1 MSSAIRFLDT
11 LSAGVH
17 ALSAL
22 VAALHQHGQERGV
35 WRDFAVEQAHGELE
49 GLRGR
54 LLDTT
59 PEDWRERS
67 ARSWLSPRDVG
78 EIRDG
83 VVTLDRL
90 VGAQSVPL
98 LPAERA
104 DLEQLAAL
112 LERYLADDVL
122 P

>member
-1 MSSAIRFLDT
+1 MSSAIRFFDT

-17 ALSAL
+17 GLSAL
-22 VAALHQHGQERGV
+22 SL
-35 WRDFAVEQAHGELE
+35 
-49 GLRGR
+49 
-54 LLDTT
+54 
-59 PEDWRERS
+59 
-67 ARSWLSPRDVG
+67 LSPRDVG

-112 LERYLADDVL
+112 LERNLADDVL

>member
-1 MSSAIRFLDT
+1 M
-11 LSAGVH
+11 H

-22 VAALHQHGQERGV
+22 VAALHHHGQQRGV
-35 WRDFAVEQAHGELE
+35 WRDFAVEQAHGELD

-59 PEDWRERS
+59 PEEWRERS
-67 ARSWLSPRDVG
+67 AHSWLSPRDAG

-90 VGAQSVPL
+90 VGAQPVPL
-98 LPAERA
+98 LAAERT

-112 LERYLADDVL
+112 LVRYLADDAL